1 MDIRKVESKYN
12 VYYIEVHF
20 IINSVDVTIKTILKK
35 NLLIKFETSLNV
47 LYMFYARSL
56 HMVLILCKN
65 LLFYIVPILCW

>member
-1 MDIRKVESKYN
+1 MDIRKVERKYN

-56 HMVLILCKN
+56 HMVLILCKK
-65 LLFYIVPILCW
+65 LLFYIVPILC